1 MKDLY
6 KILEIR
12 KEANK
17 DEIKK
22 AYRALAKKYHPD
34 RNSGDAEA
42 ERKFIEVN
50 KAYEVLSDER
60 LKKEY
65 DERFNQKTST
75 NEKSKRSKSAST
87 NNFKFDPSNFG
98 NMFDS
103 FFDPKVDEKASDNKV
118 KKKVDNMFNSYF
130 MGGKR

>member
-50 KAYEVLSDER
+50 KAYEILSDER

-65 DERFNQKTST
+65 DEKFNQKTST
-75 NEKSKRSKSAST
+75 QEKSKKGKSANV